1 MIHVL
6 LDTNIPLNMLLDPLK
21 RAMPVESGLVM
32 DALVKRRFTGYI
44 MPTTFSN
51 LYFMV
56 KREKGRDAA
65 VQFASALLDM
75 VSLVE
80 QTETV
85 FRNALESGWPDV
97 EDAGQYFTAKR
108 KTGITHLC
116 TTNGKHFKKATGI
129 KVVSPAQLL
138 KLI

>member
-44 MPTTFSN
+44 TPTTFNN

-56 KREKGRDAA
+56 KREKGRDAP